1 MTSLRNLNLVGLIAF
16 SAACAGGSQPSSPAD
31 ATVTGRLATASYSLT
46 TPAVVA
52 ESSHGKF
59 FVVQA
64 SADGSFTLA
73 LPGDDDYRLSVADAA
88 AGASLVA
95 VSRIRVLDDDG
106 SHWVH
111 LEHGAE
117 VELGEV
123 RDDSDDSD
131 DDRAAKPGAV
141 KPVCVPGGGGGDD
154 GEEADLPYNVKLALG
169 QSFQLSDAFLE
180 KGPKPA
186 AVLSVTLDGG
196 DHRLAELSADTP
208 FVVSAEDC
216 SHVGNRDVGRDRLII
231 TWQNA
236 DGSVETDHMEI
247 RYCDGDGDGDGASTA
262 DAGGAAD
269 GGADRDD
276 GGDHSGSGHGGS
288 DGDGDS
294 DESGSS
300 DDDADDAGDDD
311 PVCAPGEQP
320 APVCGAPVVRE
331 SKCIGGGKRSGVS
344 TATSAPSS
352 SEPACDG
359 STPTPP
365 ASEPPAAPPTPAE
378 PPATPIG

>member
-16 SAACAGGSQPSSPAD
+16 STACANGSQPSSTAD
-31 ATVTGRLATASYSLT
+31 ATVTGRLATASYALT
-46 TPAVVA
+46 APAVVA

-59 FVVQA
+59 FAVQPN
-64 SADGSFTLA
+64 ADGSFTLA

-95 VSRIRVLDDDG
+95 VSRIRVLDDAG
-106 SHWVH
+106 SHWVR

-117 VELGEV
+117 LELGEV
-123 RDDSDDSD
+123 RDDD
-131 DDRAAKPGAV
+131 DDGKGRGTVVSGA
-141 KPVCVPGGGGGDD
+141 PNSVCVPGGGGNDD

-169 QSFQLSDAFLE
+169 QTFQLSDAFLE

-186 AVLSVTLDGG
+186 AVLSVTMDGG

-216 SHVGNRDVGRDRLII
+216 SHAGNRDVGRDRLII

-236 DGSVETDHMEI
+236 DGSVETDHMEL
-247 RYCDGDGDGDGASTA
+247 RYCDGAPAVDGGR
-262 DAGGAAD
+262 AAD
-269 GGADRDD
+269 GGDGRDD
-276 GGDHSGSGHGGS
+276 GDDNSGSGHG
-288 DGDGDS
+288 DDDRDS
-294 DESGSS
+294 DESSASDPDDDES
-300 DDDADDAGDDD
+300 DDHS
-311 PVCAPGEQP
+311 VCAPGEQP

-331 SKCIGGGKRSGVS
+331 SKCIGGGRRSGVS
-344 TATSAPSS
+344 AATSAPAS

-365 ASEPPAAPPTPAE
+365 ASEPPASPPAPTPAE
-378 PPATPIG
+378 PPVAPIG